1 MLAPLT
7 SLGRTQPLATI
18 TAFTMQVTLAPGKD
32 GSSRS
37 QESEPSPEVQ
47 GFKQQERRDRGR
59 ETGSVKVGGI
69 KGPEEDS
76 VIARNRPLV
85 SRKMT
90 QHGTRPKLAE
100 RPSLFKKPNELSPLH
115 CNTTRLKLGARRVG
129 SGALRKPEVLKKPK
143 PVSANR
149 TMALTLKDPRVEA
162 LSSQRSDATN
172 PAVKSGTHLEGNRQG
187 SPTESTTAVGS
198 SEWTGAGMSASRND
212 SGSEPS
218 GGNQKQEKKCMN
230 KIKVTHIRLPHK
242 DRGSG
247 KLRSDGAVLVQKKP
261 SSHHTSPD
269 GGGTSDSSAESDNDY
284 SPDPFHKLLTDTFNN
299 LNITTHNLSQ
309 PSDLSADSQGEGEQ
323 VLNGPRQSASTSH
336 SSTALSSSTPSP
348 ISPSATPTYLVSSL
362 PTSPSPASSTLSSE
376 DNSSTAESKEPDIN
390 ISKGSA
396 EDKKQPPSGKGRILF
411 RHTPAKSGFMRP
423 PRPNFGLPQ
432 NRSHLNFR
440 APHHSSPLSNLIPG
454 TPTKG
459 TSMSKLL
466 TSPSLPASDESS
478 SFEATVQASDLS
490 GYNSGA
496 TAQALSEVKQ
506 NETKVPT
513 ERGRIPAH
521 RPPLKREYLR
531 RPIPNVGPP
540 QNNTHP
546 YMRRLPG
553 HFKPLHPASDRS
565 DQQSS
570 STDVPATSSPSEEFS
585 RSGSTESGGKEH
597 EDIKT
602 NVSASLGQTIR
613 RVTSSHDTATKVGY
627 FRRAPLFGVRFKN
640 KTSTNLKPPQHPH
653 GGYTRRPFPFRRPNG
668 SAVFLIRNQTSHLKE
683 VSTPETQ
690 DNQLEKQTASTLTQR
705 VQNRQSEEQDT
716 TGVEPGT
723 PSEDHD
729 SSIRPQMEL
738 EREDHIPVQTTEPGE
753 DITRMPDL
761 DSDINI
767 QKERIKAGRNTDGQS
782 RPLTRRTFPG
792 VRQGAPRPVRLPVR
806 LPPTRNTLI
815 NHYISKN
822 PRRQDTKMNNTAN
835 SLSDSK
841 TETPREAASKPLAGS
856 SSGVTREILENVA
869 VTNRT
874 SKGFTLTWD
883 SPEGKYKNFVVTRK
897 EAEKDKGPK
906 QRGGQKG
913 QKEEQEGNGP
923 SAKELDFGSRDDENR
938 LPESVP
944 RILGSATEGDKPIQ
958 RVLAGSARSF
968 QFDSLPPQIEY
979 TVTLLG
985 KGPGLLSRLHK
996 LVISTGTNHSDSR
1009 PTSVTAIQCYNMTA
1023 ALHVDCTTFLVLT

>member
-1 MLAPLT
+1 MLTPLT
-7 SLGRTQPLATI
+7 SLGKTQPLATI
-18 TAFTMQVTLAPGKD
+18 PAFTMQVTLAPGKD
-32 GSSRS
+32 GSNRS

-47 GFKQQERRDRGR
+47 GFKQQERRDRGK
-59 ETGSVKVGGI
+59 EAGSVKVGGI

-85 SRKMT
+85 SRKIT

-100 RPSLFKKPNELSPLH
+100 KPSLFKKPNERSPLH
-115 CNTTRLKLGARRVG
+115 LNTTRLKPGARKVG
-129 SGALRKPEVLKKPK
+129 PGALRKPQVLKKPK
-143 PVSANR
+143 PVSENR

-172 PAVKSGTHLEGNRQG
+172 PAVKSGSHLEGNRQG

-198 SEWTGAGMSASRND
+198 SEQTGAGMSASRND

-261 SSHHTSPD
+261 SSHHTSSD
-269 GGGTSDSSAESDNDY
+269 TGGTSDSSAESDNDY
-284 SPDPFHKLLTDTFNN
+284 STDPFNKLLTDTFNN
-299 LNITTHNLSQ
+299 LNITTFSVGLSQ
-309 PSDLSADSQGEGEQ
+309 PSDLSADSQGDGEQ
-323 VLNGPRQSASTSH
+323 VLDGPRQSASTSH

-348 ISPSATPTYLVSSL
+348 ISPSATPTHLVSSS
-362 PTSPSPASSTLSSE
+362 PTSPSPSSSTLSSE
-376 DNSSTAESKEPDIN
+376 GNSSTAESKKPDIN

-396 EDKKQPPSGKGRILF
+396 EDKKPPPSGKAGILF
-411 RHTPAKSGFMRP
+411 RRTPAKSGFMRR

-432 NRSHLNFR
+432 NRSHLNFGG
-440 APHHSSPLSNLIPG
+440 PHHSPHLSNLIPG

-490 GYNSGA
+490 EYNSGP
-496 TAQALSEVKQ
+496 TAQGLSEVKQ

-513 ERGRIPAH
+513 ETGRIPAR
-521 RPPLKREYLR
+521 RPPLKRGYLR

-553 HFKPLHPASDRS
+553 HFTPLHPASDRS
-565 DQQSS
+565 DRQLS
-570 STDVPATSSPSEEFS
+570 STDVPVTSSPSEESS
-585 RSGSTESGGKEH
+585 RSGSTSSGEEEH

-602 NVSASLGQTIR
+602 NVSAGLRQTIR

-627 FRRAPLFGVRFKN
+627 FRRAPLFGVRFQN
-640 KTSTNLKPPQHPH
+640 KTNTNLKPPQHPH
-653 GGYTRRPFPFRRPNG
+653 GGYTRKPFPFRRPNG
-668 SAVFLIRNQTSHLKE
+668 SAVFPLRNQTSHLEE

-690 DNQLEKQTASTLTQR
+690 ANQLEKQTAPTLTQR
-705 VQNRQSEEQDT
+705 VQNRQSEEQHT
-716 TGVEPGT
+716 AGVVPGT
-723 PSEDHD
+723 PREDHD

-738 EREDHIPVQTTEPGE
+738 EREDHIPVQTNEPGK

-761 DSDINI
+761 DSDIDI
-767 QKERIKAGRNTDGQS
+767 QKERVEAGRNTDGQS
-782 RPLTRRTFPG
+782 RPLTRQTFPSAK
-792 VRQGAPRPVRLPVR
+792 QGAPRPVRLPVR
-806 LPPTRNTLI
+806 LPPTRKTLI
-815 NHYISKN
+815 NQYISKN
-822 PRRQDTKMNNTAN
+822 PRRQDTKMNKTAK
-835 SLSDSK
+835 SLFDSK

-897 EAEKDKGPK
+897 KAEKDKGPK

-923 SAKELDFGSRDDENR
+923 SAKEPDFGSRDDENR

-944 RILGSATEGDKPIQ
+944 RISGSATEGDKPIQ

-968 QFDSLPPQIEY
+968 QFDNLPPQTEY

-996 LVISTGTNHSDSR
+996 LVISTGTNHSDG
-1009 PTSVTAIQCYNMTA
+1009 
-1023 ALHVDCTTFLVLT
+1023 

>member
-7 SLGRTQPLATI
+7 FLGKTQPLATI
-18 TAFTMQVTLAPGKD
+18 PAFTMQVTLAPGKD

-47 GFKQQERRDRGR
+47 GFKQQERRGR
-59 ETGSVKVGGI
+59 VREAGSVKVGGI

-85 SRKMT
+85 SRKIT

-100 RPSLFKKPNELSPLH
+100 RPSLFKKPNELSPLNF
-115 CNTTRLKLGARRVG
+115 NTTRLKLGARRVG
-129 SGALRKPEVLKKPK
+129 PDTLRKPQVLKKPK
-143 PVSANR
+143 PGSENR
-149 TMALTLKDPRVEA
+149 TMVLTLKDPRVQA
-162 LSSQRSDATN
+162 LNSQRSDATN
-172 PAVKSGTHLEGNRQG
+172 PAVKSRTHPEGNRQG
-187 SPTESTTAVGS
+187 TPTESTTAGGS
-198 SEWTGAGMSASRND
+198 SEETGAGMSASRND

-247 KLRSDGAVLVQKKP
+247 KSRSDGVVLVRKKP
-261 SSHHTSPD
+261 SSHHTSSAT
-269 GGGTSDSSAESDNDY
+269 GGTSDSSAESDNDY
-284 SPDPFHKLLTDTFNN
+284 SPDPFHKLLTDTYNNFNM
-299 LNITTHNLSQ
+299 TTFSVGLSQ
-309 PSDLSADSQGEGEQ
+309 PSDLSADSEGEGEQ
-323 VLNGPRQSASTSH
+323 VLDGPRQLASTSH

-348 ISPSATPTYLVSSL
+348 ISPSATPVYLVSSL

-376 DNSSTAESKEPDIN
+376 DNSSATESKEPDIN

-396 EDKKQPPSGKGRILF
+396 EDKKQPPSGKGGILF
-411 RHTPAKSGFMRP
+411 RRTPAKSGFIRR

-440 APHHSSPLSNLIPG
+440 APHHSPPLSNLIPG

-459 TSMSKLL
+459 TSMSKLQ

-478 SFEATVQASDLS
+478 SFEATVQASDLN
-490 GYNSGA
+490 GYNNGA
-496 TAQALSEVKQ
+496 TAQALSEIKQ

-513 ERGRIPAH
+513 ETSRIPAR
-521 RPPLKREYLR
+521 RPPPKRGYLR

-546 YMRRLPG
+546 YMKRLPG
-553 HFKPLHPASDRS
+553 HFKPLQPASDRS
-565 DQQSS
+565 DQRLS
-570 STDVPATSSPSEEFS
+570 STDVPATSSLSEEFN
-585 RSGSTESGGKEH
+585 RSGSTESGKEEH
-597 EDIKT
+597 EDVKS
-602 NVSASLGQTIR
+602 NVSAGLRQTIR

-627 FRRAPLFGVRFKN
+627 FRRAPPFGVRFQN

-653 GGYTRRPFPFRRPNG
+653 GGYTRKPFPFRRPNG
-668 SAVFLIRNQTSHLKE
+668 SAVFLVRNQTSHLEE
-683 VSTPETQ
+683 VNTPETQ
-690 DNQLEKQTASTLTQR
+690 DNQLEKQTAPTLTQR

-716 TGVEPGT
+716 AGVVPGT
-723 PSEDHD
+723 PREDHD
-729 SSIRPQMEL
+729 SSIGPQTEL
-738 EREDHIPVQTTEPGE
+738 EREDRIPVQTTEPGE

-767 QKERIKAGRNTDGQS
+767 QKERVKAGRNNDGQS
-782 RPLTRRTFPG
+782 RPLTRQTFPG
-792 VRQGAPRPVRLPVR
+792 ARQGAPRPVRLPVR

-815 NHYISKN
+815 NHYLRKN
-822 PRRQDTKMNNTAN
+822 PRRQDTKMNNTAK
-835 SLSDSK
+835 SLFDSK

-913 QKEEQEGNGP
+913 QKEEQEGNGQ
-923 SAKELDFGSRDDENR
+923 SAKETDFGSKDDENR

-944 RILGSATEGDKPIQ
+944 RISGSATGGDKPIQ

-968 QFDSLPPQIEY
+968 QFDNLPPQTEY

-996 LVISTGTNHSDSR
+996 LVISTGTNHSDCHCH
-1009 PTSVTAIQCYNMTA
+1009 P
-1023 ALHVDCTTFLVLT
+1023 VLYYSSFTC

>member
-7 SLGRTQPLATI
+7 SLGKTQPLATI
-18 TAFTMQVTLAPGKD
+18 PAFTMQVTLAPGKD

-47 GFKQQERRDRGR
+47 DFKQQERRDRGR
-59 ETGSVKVGGI
+59 EAGSVKVGGI
-69 KGPEEDS
+69 KGPEEDF

-85 SRKMT
+85 GKKIM

-115 CNTTRLKLGARRVG
+115 FNTTRLKLGARRVG
-129 SGALRKPEVLKKPK
+129 PGTLRKPQVLKKPK
-143 PVSANR
+143 PVSENS
-149 TMALTLKDPRVEA
+149 TM
-162 LSSQRSDATN
+162 
-172 PAVKSGTHLEGNRQG
+172 EGNRQG
-187 SPTESTTAVGS
+187 TPAEPTTAVGS
-198 SEWTGAGMSASRND
+198 SEQTGAGMSASRND

-230 KIKVTHIRLPHK
+230 KIKVTHVRLPHK

-261 SSHHTSPD
+261 SSHYTSSD
-269 GGGTSDSSAESDNDY
+269 TGGTSDSSAESDNDY

-299 LNITTHNLSQ
+299 LNITTFSVGLSQ
-309 PSDLSADSQGEGEQ
+309 PSDLSADSEGEGEQ
-323 VLNGPRQSASTSH
+323 VLDGPRQPASTSH
-336 SSTALSSSTPSP
+336 SSTALSSSTHSP

-362 PTSPSPASSTLSSE
+362 PTLPFPASSTLSSE
-376 DNSSTAESKEPDIN
+376 DNSSTAESKEPDIS

-396 EDKKQPPSGKGRILF
+396 EDKKQPPSGKGGILF
-411 RHTPAKSGFMRP
+411 RRTPAKSGFMRR

-440 APHHSSPLSNLIPG
+440 VPHHSPPLSNLIPG

-466 TSPSLPASDESS
+466 TLPSLPASDESS

-490 GYNSGA
+490 GYNSGT

-513 ERGRIPAH
+513 ETVGIPTR
-521 RPPLKREYLR
+521 RPPLKRGYLR

-546 YMRRLPG
+546 YVRRLPG
-553 HFKPLHPASDRS
+553 HFKPLHPVSDRS
-565 DQQSS
+565 HQQLS
-570 STDVPATSSPSEEFS
+570 STDVPATSPPSEEFN
-585 RSGSTESGGKEH
+585 RSGSTESGEEEH

-602 NVSASLGQTIR
+602 NVSAGLRQTIR
-613 RVTSSHDTATKVGY
+613 RVTPSHDTSTKVGY
-627 FRRAPLFGVRFKN
+627 FRRAPLFGVRFQN

-653 GGYTRRPFPFRRPNG
+653 GGYTRKPFPFRRPNG
-668 SAVFLIRNQTSHLKE
+668 SAVFLVRNQTSRLEE

-690 DNQLEKQTASTLTQR
+690 DNQLEKQTAPTLTQR
-705 VQNRQSEEQDT
+705 VQNRQSVEQDT
-716 TGVEPGT
+716 AGVVPGT
-723 PSEDHD
+723 PREDRD

-753 DITRMPDL
+753 DVTRMPDL
-761 DSDINI
+761 DSDTDI
-767 QKERIKAGRNTDGQS
+767 QKERVKAGRNTDGQS
-782 RPLTRRTFPG
+782 RPLTRQTFPDA
-792 VRQGAPRPVRLPVR
+792 RQGAPRPVRLPVR

-815 NHYISKN
+815 NQYISKN
-822 PRRQDTKMNNTAN
+822 PRRQDTKMNNTAK
-835 SLSDSK
+835 SLFDSK
-841 TETPREAASKPLAGS
+841 TEAPREAASKPLTGS

-883 SPEGKYKNFVVTRK
+883 SPEGKYKKFVVTRK

-913 QKEEQEGNGP
+913 QKEEQEGNGQ
-923 SAKELDFGSRDDENR
+923 SAKEPDFGSKDDENR
-938 LPESVP
+938 LPESLP
-944 RILGSATEGDKPIQ
+944 RISGRATGGDKPIQ

-968 QFDSLPPQIEY
+968 QFDNLPPQTEY

-996 LVISTGTNHSDSR
+996 LVISTGTNHSDGR
-1009 PTSVTAIQCYNMTA
+1009 PTSVTAIQCYNITA

>member
-7 SLGRTQPLATI
+7 SLGKTQPLATI
-18 TAFTMQVTLAPGKD
+18 PAFTMQVTLAPGKD

-59 ETGSVKVGGI
+59 EADSVKVGGI

-76 VIARNRPLV
+76 VIAKNRPLV
-85 SRKMT
+85 SRKVT
-90 QHGTRPKLAE
+90 QHGTRPKLGE
-100 RPSLFKKPNELSPLH
+100 RPSLFKRPNEKSPLH
-115 CNTTRLKLGARRVG
+115 FNTTRLKLGARRVG
-129 SGALRKPEVLKKPK
+129 PDALRKPQVLKKPK
-143 PVSANR
+143 PVSENR
-149 TMALTLKDPRVEA
+149 TMALTLKDPPVEV
-162 LSSQRSDATN
+162 LSPQRSDATN
-172 PAVKSGTHLEGNRQG
+172 PAVKSRTHLEGNRQG
-187 SPTESTTAVGS
+187 SPMESTTTVGS
-198 SEWTGAGMSASRND
+198 SKQTGAGMSASRND

-242 DRGSG
+242 DRGNG

-261 SSHHTSPD
+261 AHTSSD
-269 GGGTSDSSAESDNDY
+269 TGGTSDSSAESENES

-299 LNITTHNLSQ
+299 LNITTFAVGLSQ
-309 PSDLSADSQGEGEQ
+309 PSDLSADSDGEGEQ
-323 VLNGPRQSASTSH
+323 VLDGPRQSASNSH
-336 SSTALSSSTPSP
+336 SYTALSSSTPSP
-348 ISPSATPTYLVSSL
+348 ISPSATPTYLISSL
-362 PTSPSPASSTLSSE
+362 PTSPSPASSLSSE
-376 DNSSTAESKEPDIN
+376 DSSNTAENKEPDIN
-390 ISKGSA
+390 ISKDSA
-396 EDKKQPPSGKGRILF
+396 EDKKQPPSGKGGILF
-411 RHTPAKSGFMRP
+411 RRTPAKSGLMRR

-440 APHHSSPLSNLIPG
+440 APHHSPPLSNLMPG

-496 TAQALSEVKQ
+496 TVQALSEIKQ

-513 ERGRIPAH
+513 ETGRIPAR
-521 RPPLKREYLR
+521 RPPLKRGYLR

-546 YMRRLPG
+546 YLRRLPG
-553 HFKPLHPASDRS
+553 HFKPLQPASGRS
-565 DQQSS
+565 DQRLSS
-570 STDVPATSSPSEEFS
+570 IDIPAASSPSEEFNQ
-585 RSGSTESGGKEH
+585 SGGTESGKEEH
-597 EDIKT
+597 EDIKM
-602 NVSASLGQTIR
+602 NVSAGLRQTIR
-613 RVTSSHDTATKVGY
+613 RVTSSHDTATNVGY
-627 FRRAPLFGVRFKN
+627 FRRAPPFGVRFQN

-653 GGYTRRPFPFRRPNG
+653 GGYTRKPFPFRRPNG
-668 SAVFLIRNQTSHLKE
+668 SAVFLVRNQTSHLEE

-690 DNQLEKQTASTLTQR
+690 DNQLEKQTAPTLTQR
-705 VQNRQSEEQDT
+705 VQNGQSEEQDT
-716 TGVEPGT
+716 AGVVPGT
-723 PSEDHD
+723 PREDHD
-729 SSIRPQMEL
+729 SSIRAQMEL
-738 EREDHIPVQTTEPGE
+738 EREVHIPVQTTEPGE

-761 DSDINI
+761 DSDIDI
-767 QKERIKAGRNTDGQS
+767 QKERVKAGRNNDGQS
-782 RPLTRRTFPG
+782 RPLTRQTFPG
-792 VRQGAPRPVRLPVR
+792 ARQGALRPVRLPVR

-815 NHYISKN
+815 NHYLSKN
-822 PRRQDTKMNNTAN
+822 PRKQDAKMNNTAKR
-835 SLSDSK
+835 LFDSK

-856 SSGVTREILENVA
+856 SSGVTREVLENVA

-874 SKGFTLTWD
+874 SKGFTLRWD

-906 QRGGQKG
+906 RRGSQKG
-913 QKEEQEGNGP
+913 QKEEQEGNGQ
-923 SAKELDFGSRDDENR
+923 SAKETDFGSKDDENR

-944 RILGSATEGDKPIQ
+944 RISGSATGGDKPIQ
-958 RVLAGSARSF
+958 NVLAGSARSF
-968 QFDSLPPQIEY
+968 QFDNLPPQTEY

-996 LVISTGTNHSDSR
+996 LVISTGTNRSDGRS
-1009 PTSVTAIQCYNMTA
+1009 TSVTAIQCYNITA